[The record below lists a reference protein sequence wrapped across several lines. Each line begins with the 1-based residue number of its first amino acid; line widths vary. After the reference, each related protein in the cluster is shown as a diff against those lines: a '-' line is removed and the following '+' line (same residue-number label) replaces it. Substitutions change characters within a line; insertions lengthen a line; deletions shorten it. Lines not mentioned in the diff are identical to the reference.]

1 MKKLIIQDALLQIK
15 QLFIYLINFL
25 YWQSKDLCLQ
35 KSLLMFVSLQMDVL
49 SLVGIEVLL
58 YHKES
63 NKQTICF
70 DDQYF

>member
-1 MKKLIIQDALLQIK
+1 
-15 QLFIYLINFL
+15 
-25 YWQSKDLCLQ
+25 
-35 KSLLMFVSLQMDVL
+35 MFVSLQMDVL